1 MPFRANSIHSIG
13 SPANN
18 QPAGLFL
25 VSLLFLLMVCPH
37 SPPGIEMMYPFLLLP
52 LNPEPQGLID

>member
-25 VSLLFLLMVCPH
+25 VSTFPADGL
-37 SPPGIEMMYPFLLLP
+37 SPLAPGIEMMYPFLLLP
-52 LNPEPQGLID
+52 LNPEPEGLID